1 VEPKKFLRYSSAGRC
16 YKFNCDDTVDG
27 NKITLCSESFARKL
41 NELCEPRQ
49 HPIEDAQNGSS
60 YANMMSNTSPSLG
73 KACTGVSSSSSL
85 QLYSLSDSDDDTER
99 A

>member
-1 VEPKKFLRYSSAGRC
+1 MEPLFFQRYSSAGRC
-16 YKFNCDDTVDG
+16 YKFNCDDTVNN
-27 NKITLCSESFARKL
+27 NKKLYLESFAKKL

-49 HPIEDAQNGSS
+49 RPLGDTQNGSS

-73 KACTGVSSSSSL
+73 KACPGVSSSSSP
-85 QLYSLSDSDDDTER
+85 QLYSLSDCDDDTER